1 MIMKSRA
8 PFTLLHFEILMIV
21 LVMILGVT
29 AFVIFQENGIV
40 DRIEQSYLEKQE
52 NEMLDKA
59 NSK

>member
-29 AFVIFQENGIV
+29 TFVIFQENGIV